1 MPSLKDYRTRI
12 ASVKNTRKITSAMKM
27 VAASKLRQAQSRAE
41 QAQPYASQLNEVLGR
56 LVMAAGAEHQNSI
69 PLLGGMNM
77 RERKVLLLVVSADR
91 GLAGGFNSNLVRD
104 VRRQLN
110 GFLVDGKD
118 VTIATVGRKARDLLK
133 RDYPHLLGEHYAF
146 SNKFETADMIM
157 RTLVESYRQQG
168 FDKAYVMF
176 NHFKNTMMQIPTIRQ
191 IIPFHVTDTLVD
203 DVQAQDKT
211 DQLNADFRGETTGIY
226 SFEPSP
232 VILLERLLP
241 LQIAGEIYRV
251 ILESSAGEQA
261 ARMTAMDNATRNA
274 GDMLN
279 GLTLAYN
286 RARQAYITKE
296 VSEIVSGAEAS
307 ANV

>member
-1 MPSLKDYRTRI
+1 LPSLKDYRTRI

-296 VSEIVSGAEAS
+296 VSEIAYDTCAHSH
-307 ANV
+307 